1 MAAPYV
7 KTFWFMSGGALVAVV
22 LASGLGFG
30 MIRYIQSKEKTLR
43 GLESEL
49 ALLEEQRSGAH
60 VAAKIL
66 GTIERE
72 RIVIE
77 ASVADPA
84 QPLPFIESIEGLAKR
99 SGVRLE
105 LGVAAGQ
112 GQARAAEYSLAVD
125 GPFQSVVAFL
135 RDLELSPFLSELRG
149 AELNR
154 MSASPAGPT
163 GGEALVRLTTVIR
176 IIEPLGT

>member
-7 KTFWFMSGGALVAVV
+7 KTFWFMAGGALVAVV

-30 MIRYIQSKEKTLR
+30 MIRYIQSKEETLR
-43 GLESEL
+43 GLEAEL
-49 ALLEEQRSGAH
+49 ALLEEQRSGAFA
-60 VAAKIL
+60 AAKVL
-66 GTIERE
+66 GAVERD
-72 RIVIE
+72 RTVIE

-135 RDLELSPFLSELRG
+135 RDLELLPFLIELRG

-154 MSASPAGPT
+154 LGASPAGPA
-163 GGEALVRLTTVIR
+163 GGEALVRLTTAILIV
-176 IIEPLGT
+176 EPAGS